1 MVRLFLTFAILCGLY
16 NEAYGKSSIDIDMKL
31 KALNKP
37 ALKTIKSEDGDIIDC
52 VDIYKQHAFD
62 HPALRNHKIQTLGTA
77 LSLPILHICMQMKPS
92 VVFGTTKT
100 TIPNNGT
107 SKPIT
112 SQIWSKSG
120 TCPKGTVPVRRVSRE
135 DIMRASSPSHFGRK
149 TPRRYDF
156 LDNALKHKGNFNI
169 TAERIRQPRPKDR
182 SEAILIA
189 IGYNYLGAQS
199 DINVW
204 NPPGVQFNDYSSS
217 QIWLLA
223 GLSDKFETIE
233 AGWVV
238 NPHVF
243 GDSRTRLFTYWT
255 KDSYA
260 TTGCTNLLCSGF
272 VQTTTRFALGAA
284 VEPVSTPSSEQ
295 YHITVSMYLDPNTLN
310 WWLTCGDN
318 VIGYWPGNLF
328 TYLKH
333 SATAVQWG
341 GEVYSTNVRKKPHTK
356 TTMGSGR
363 WPSYLYGEACFHT
376 NVRIKDYSLQIKYPP
391 YLSEYSDE
399 YDCYS
404 TKLNRETYRAE
415 PVFFFGGPGQNRF
428 CP

>member
-1 MVRLFLTFAILCGLY
+1 MRLILTFAILFGLC
-16 NEAYGKSSIDIDMKL
+16 NEAYGKASIDIDMKL

-62 HPALRNHKIQTLGTA
+62 HPALRNHKIQL
-77 LSLPILHICMQMKPS
+77 KPS
-92 VVFGTTKT
+92 VEFGTTKT

-112 SQIWSKSG
+112 SQSWTKSG
-120 TCPKGTVPVRRVSRE
+120 TCPKGTIP
-135 DIMRASSPSHFGRK
+135 
-149 TPRRYDF
+149 
-156 LDNALKHKGNFNI
+156 
-169 TAERIRQPRPKDR
+169 
-182 SEAILIA
+182 EAILIA
-189 IGYNYLGAQS
+189 VGYNYVGAQS

-204 NPPGVQFNDYSSS
+204 NPPRVQYHDYSSS
-217 QIWLLA
+217 QIWLIA
-223 GLSDKFETIE
+223 GLSDQFETIE

-272 VQTTTRFALGAA
+272 VQTTTSFALGAA

-295 YHITVSMYLDPNTLN
+295 YHITVSMFLDPNTQN
-310 WWLTCGDN
+310 WWLTCGNN
-318 VIGYWPGNLF
+318 VLGYWPGNLF

-341 GEVYSTNVRKKPHTK
+341 GEVYSANVRKKPHTK

-363 WPSYLYGEACFHT
+363 WPSYRYGEACFHT

-415 PVFFFGGPGQNRF
+415 PMFFFGGPGQNRF

>member
-1 MVRLFLTFAILCGLY
+1 MIRLFLTLAILCGLY
-16 NEAYGKSSIDIDMKL
+16 NEAYGKASVDIDMKL

-62 HPALRNHKIQTLGTA
+62 HPALRNHKIQ
-77 LSLPILHICMQMKPS
+77 MKPS
-92 VVFGTTKT
+92 VKFGTTKT

-120 TCPKGTVPVRRVSRE
+120 TCPNGTIPVRRVSRE

-149 TPRRYDF
+149 TPRKYYF
-156 LDNALKHKGNFNI
+156 LDNALKHKANYNI
-169 TAERIRQPRPKDR
+169 TAERLRQPIQPDR
-182 SEAILIA
+182 SEAILITL
-189 IGYNYLGAQS
+189 GYNYLGAQS

-204 NPPGVQFNDYSSS
+204 NPPGVEHDDYSSA

-223 GLSDKFETIE
+223 GSATFESIE

-255 KDSYA
+255 KDSYS
-260 TTGCTNLLCSGF
+260 TTGCTNLLCPGF
-272 VQTTTRFALGAA
+272 VQTTTKFALGAA
-284 VEPVSTPSSEQ
+284 VEPVSTQSSEQ
-295 YHITVSMYLDPNTLN
+295 YYITVSMYLDPNTRN
-310 WWLTCGDN
+310 WWLTVGNN
-318 VIGYWPGNLF
+318 VIGYWPGTLF
-328 TYLKH
+328 TVLTH

-341 GEVYSTNVRKKPHTK
+341 GEVYSRNVKKTPHTK

-363 WPSYLYGEACFHT
+363 YASYLFGDACFHT
-376 NVRIKDYSLQIKYPP
+376 NVRIKDYSLQIKFPET
-391 YLSEYSDE
+391 LSEFTDE
-399 YDCYS
+399 NECYS
-404 TKLNRETYRAE
+404 TKLNRETYMSE

>member
-1 MVRLFLTFAILCGLY
+1 MRFILTFVILCGLY
-16 NEAYGKSSIDIDMKL
+16 NEAYGKASIDIDMKL

-62 HPALRNHKIQTLGTA
+62 HPALRNHKIQ
-77 LSLPILHICMQMKPS
+77 MKPS
-92 VVFGTTKT
+92 VEFGKTKT

-120 TCPKGTVPVRRVSRE
+120 TCPKGTIPVRRVSRE
-135 DIMRASSPSHFGRK
+135 DIIRASSPSHFGRK

-169 TAERIRQPRPKDR
+169 TAERLGQPLPKDR

-189 IGYNYLGAQS
+189 LGYNYVGAQS

-204 NPPGVQFNDYSSS
+204 NPPGVQYNDYSSA

-223 GLSDKFETIE
+223 GLSDQFETIE

-255 KDSYA
+255 NDSYA

-272 VQTTTRFALGAA
+272 VQTTTSFALGAA
-284 VEPVSTPSSEQ
+284 VEPVSTQSSDQ
-295 YHITVSMYLDPNTLN
+295 YHITVSMFLDPYTQH
-310 WWLTCGDN
+310 WWLTCGNN
-318 VIGYWPGNLF
+318 VLGYWPGNLF

-341 GEVYSTNVRKKPHTK
+341 GEVYSADVRKNPHTK

-363 WPSYLYGEACFHT
+363 WASYRFGESCFHT
-376 NVRIKDYSLQIKYPP
+376 NVRIKDYSLQIKYPE

-404 TKLNRETYRAE
+404 TKLDRETYMSE
-415 PVFFFGGPGQNRF
+415 PMFFFGGPGQNRF